1 MSIHSDFEER
11 SQPPACD
18 DARERL
24 LAGTPVTGRQMEL
37 AGVSTAVL
45 EGVGGAPVILLHGQG
60 GFAAQWMTVIPGLA
74 STPSVR
80 AANRRLL
87 RELGTREIP
96 PE

>member
-18 DARERL
+18 DARER
-24 LAGTPVTGRQMEL
+24 EL

-45 EGVGGAPVILLHGQG
+45 EGGGGAPVILLHGQG
-60 GFAAQWMTVIPGLA
+60 GFAAQWMPVIPGLA